1 MALLLSQ
8 KKGASE
14 GFVNYHNVKRP
25 LDLFIMLNDSATF
38 GWNFASILTHF
49 NMKKGNDQNKQVRL
63 QKHQGCGDPRWNCP
77 GLTHVQ
83 FKPHGSALPFLE
95 SPFLTI
101 HPNSLW
107 DRRKQI
113 SDSNDHTLLR
123 VMFRAPTATPFI
135 LFIFY
140 QIGALTC
147 HAEQKPCSLFPV
159 VSWKC
164 PNYRNAQFAPAG
176 HFPWSSSLCTVS
188 SAKPLPRWRRSLRVL
203 LLVWLLAQKH

>member
-1 MALLLSQ
+1 MFLPSPIEPISWNPGQPYKGTIWTSCQSCAPRRLWTSNFGNEAEAVVALLLSQ

-14 GFVNYHNVKRP
+14 GFVNYHDVKRP
-25 LDLFIMLNDSATF
+25 LDLFIILNDSATSE
-38 GWNFASILTHF
+38 WNFASILTHF
-49 NMKKGNDQNKQVRL
+49 NLRKGKEQNKQVRL

-123 VMFRAPTATPFI
+123 VMFRVPTATPFI
-135 LFIFY
+135 LFIF
-140 QIGALTC
+140 
-147 HAEQKPCSLFPV
+147 
-159 VSWKC
+159 
-164 PNYRNAQFAPAG
+164 
-176 HFPWSSSLCTVS
+176 
-188 SAKPLPRWRRSLRVL
+188 
-203 LLVWLLAQKH
+203 